1 MKQQNLNIT
10 PTVLYHQSTTSEI
23 LLNQNQ
29 DLKIYTYFFRH
40 DNPLTQTTSL
50 KSRNFFLENPYSY
63 AYLFT
68 TVPIYRKLQ
77 FPKLHQS
84 NLTVLYIL

>member
-29 DLKIYTYFFRH
+29 DLKIYTYFLAMTILLHRQLVWNLETFSLRTFILMH
-40 DNPLTQTTSL
+40 IYLQLYPFIESFNSPNSKNP
-50 KSRNFFLENPYSY
+50 
-63 AYLFT
+63 
-68 TVPIYRKLQ
+68 I
-77 FPKLHQS
+77 
-84 NLTVLYIL
+84 

>member
-29 DLKIYTYFFRH
+29 DLKIYTYFLAMTILLHRQLVWYLETFSMRTLILMH
-40 DNPLTQTTSL
+40 IYLQLYPFIESFNSLNSNNP
-50 KSRNFFLENPYSY
+50 
-63 AYLFT
+63 
-68 TVPIYRKLQ
+68 I
-77 FPKLHQS
+77 
-84 NLTVLYIL
+84 

>member
-29 DLKIYTYFFRH
+29 DLKIYTYFLAMTILLHRQLVWYLETF
-40 DNPLTQTTSL
+40 S
-50 KSRNFFLENPYSY
+50 LENPYSY